1 MKKINLHKYCNLLI
15 DILSI
20 EPAGY
25 ILVSKSVL
33 PDSLSSLQIKKLDL
47 LVEYNTNIYLS
58 VVQVQHS
65 IQHPLPLSKHYLS
78 CFC

>member
-1 MKKINLHKYCNLLI
+1 MSIMSMKYQDETLKLHKYCNILI

-33 PDSLSSLQIKKLDL
+33 PDS
-47 LVEYNTNIYLS
+47 
-58 VVQVQHS
+58 
-65 IQHPLPLSKHYLS
+65 
-78 CFC
+78 